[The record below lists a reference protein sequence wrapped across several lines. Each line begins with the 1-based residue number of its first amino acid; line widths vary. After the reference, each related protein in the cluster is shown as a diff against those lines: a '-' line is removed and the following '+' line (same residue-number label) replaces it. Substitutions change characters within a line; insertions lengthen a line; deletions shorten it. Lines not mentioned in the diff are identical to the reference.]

1 MYILKNALSNL
12 TRNKGRNML
21 IGIIMIAILSCT
33 AISIIINTASNK
45 IIDDYK
51 SRFGSVVG
59 IQSNVEKRQERMQKG
74 DEESLNEEIPN
85 EIQEKLANSKYLK
98 DTVFNATY
106 LGYSDKL
113 KALDQEEY
121 EKSKENGGGMSGFY
135 AGGSNNKSKDAKEFN
150 LSILGGLNPA
160 GREEFEKG
168 TRKIIDG
175 KKPEKN
181 GETMISEDFAKLNNL
196 KVGDNLQIK
205 NPDDPEK
212 TPPLEL
218 KVSGIYRDVTNSNSM
233 FGLKMPMMNRKNE
246 IITTFDTLKEY
257 NEKVK
262 KDKDLIKIDAKYFLK
277 DPDSLDAFN
286 KEAHEKGLR
295 DLWDIGTDAESY
307 DKMVKP
313 IEGLKGISKLFMF
326 LVLGFGGSIL
336 ILISILG
343 IRERKYEIGVLRAMG
358 MKKSKVALGLIYE
371 TLFMVGISLSIGLG
385 IGSLFAQPITNIL
398 LKGQIEAQKEAA
410 SNTAILSMGAT
421 SSAPPLE
428 KLNVNLSVEAM
439 VAITLVALLI
449 AVVSVSIGIVY
460 INRYEPRKIL
470 TERN

>member
-21 IGIIMIAILSCT
+21 VGIIMIAILSCT

-59 IQSNVEKRQERMQKG
+59 IQSNDEKVQEGMQNGKNV
-74 DEESLNEEIPN
+74 LNESVSN
-85 EIQEKLANSKYLK
+85 DMKEKLANSKYLK

-106 LGYSDKL
+106 AGYSDKI
-113 KALDQEEY
+113 KSLDQDEY
-121 EKSKENGGGMSGFY
+121 EKNKENRGSMSPF
-135 AGGSNNKSKDAKEFN
+135 AGSDNKSKDAKEPN
-150 LSILGGLNPA
+150 LSILGGLSPA
-160 GREEFEKG
+160 QREEFEKG
-168 TRKIIDG
+168 SRKIIDG

-196 KVGDNLQIK
+196 KVGDSFQVK
-205 NPDDPEK
+205 NPNDPEK
-212 TPPLEL
+212 TTPLEL
-218 KVSGIYRDVTNSNSM
+218 KVSGIYRDGVKSQNLG
-233 FGLKMPMMNRKNE
+233 FKMPMLNRKND

-257 NEKVK
+257 NEKSK
-262 KDKDLIKIDAKYFLK
+262 KDKDLIDIEAKYILK

-286 KEAHEKGLR
+286 KEAHEKGLS
-295 DLWDIGTDAESY
+295 DLWEIATDAQTY
-307 DKMVKP
+307 DTMVKP

-336 ILISILG
+336 ILISILS

-358 MKKSKVALGLIYE
+358 MKKGKVALGLIYE

-385 IGSLFAQPITNIL
+385 IGGLCAQPITNIL
-398 LKGQIEAQKEAA
+398 LKGQIDAQKETA
-410 SNTAILSMGAT
+410 SNTVVFGMGAP
-421 SSAPPLE
+421 SSSPPIE

-449 AVVSVSIGIVY
+449 AVISVSIGIVY

>member
-1 MYILKNALSNL
+1 MYIFKNALSNL

-21 IGIIMIAILSCT
+21 MGIIMIAILSCT

-51 SRFGSVVG
+51 SRFGSEVS
-59 IQSNVEKRQERMQKG
+59 IQSNEEKTQERIQKG
-74 DEESLNEEIPN
+74 DMESLNEGIPN

-106 LGYSDKL
+106 PGYSDKL
-113 KALDQEEY
+113 KALDQDEY
-121 EKSKENGGGMSGFY
+121 EKSKENRGGMS
-135 AGGSNNKSKDAKEFN
+135 ALGGSANKSKDAKDSN

-160 GREEFEKG
+160 GIEEFEKG

-218 KVSGIYRDVTNSNSM
+218 KVSGIYRDGTKSDNM
-233 FGLKMPMMNRKNE
+233 YGLKMPMLNRKNE

-262 KDKDLIKIDAKYFLK
+262 KDKDLINIDAKYFLK

-286 KEAHEKGLR
+286 KEAHEKGLS
-295 DLWDIGTDAESY
+295 DLWDIGTDAQSY

-313 IEGLKGISKLFMF
+313 IEGLKSISKLFMF

-358 MKKSKVALGLIYE
+358 MKKGKVALGLIYE

-385 IGSLFAQPITNIL
+385 IGSLCAQPITNIL

-410 SNTAILSMGAT
+410 SNTVMFSMGAT
-421 SSAPPLE
+421 SSAPPIE
-428 KLNVNLSVEAM
+428 KLNVHLSIEAM
-439 VAITLVALLI
+439 VAIALVALLI
-449 AVVSVSIGIVY
+449 AVVSVSIGILY

>member
-33 AISIIINTASNK
+33 AMSIIINTASNK

-59 IQSNVEKRQERMQKG
+59 IQS
-74 DEESLNEEIPN
+74 DEEKVQEGMQNGDSRALSEGVPN
-85 EIQEKLANSKYLK
+85 DIQEKLAKSKYLK

-106 LGYSDKL
+106 AGYSDKI
-113 KALDQEEY
+113 KSLDQDEY
-121 EKSKENGGGMSGFY
+121 EKSRGDGGGMPSF
-135 AGGSNNKSKDAKEFN
+135 GGSDNKSKDAKEPN
-150 LSILGGLNPA
+150 LSILGGLSPA
-160 GREEFEKG
+160 GKEEFEKG
-168 TRKIIDG
+168 TRKVIDG
-175 KKPEKN
+175 KVPEKN

-196 KVGDNLQIK
+196 KVGDSFKVK

-212 TPPLEL
+212 IPQLEL
-218 KVSGIYRDVTNSNSM
+218 KVSGIYRDGTKSQNPG
-233 FGLKMPMMNRKNE
+233 FKMPMMNRKND

-257 NEKVK
+257 NEKAK
-262 KDKDLIKIDAKYFLK
+262 KDKDLIDLDAKYILK
-277 DPDSLDAFN
+277 DPDSIDAFN
-286 KEAHEKGLR
+286 KEAHEKGLS
-295 DLWDIGTDAESY
+295 DFWKISTDTQSY
-307 DKMVKP
+307 DTMVKP

-385 IGSLFAQPITNIL
+385 IGSLCAQPITNIL
-398 LKGQIEAQKEAA
+398 LKGQVEAQNA
-410 SNTAILSMGAT
+410 SSGNTFVFGVGAP
-421 SSAPPLE
+421 SSAAPIE
-428 KLNVNLSVEAM
+428 KMNVHLSVEAM
-439 VAITLVALLI
+439 VAIALVALLI

>member
-59 IQSNVEKRQERMQKG
+59 IQSNNEKVQEAIQDGK
-74 DEESLNEEIPN
+74 SSALNEGVPN
-85 EIQEKLANSKYLK
+85 EMKEKLANSNYLK
-98 DTVFNATY
+98 DTVYNATY
-106 LGYSDKL
+106 PGYSDKI
-113 KALDQEEY
+113 KSLDQDEY
-121 EKSKENGGGMSGFY
+121 EKSKENRGAMPAF
-135 AGGSNNKSKDAKEFN
+135 GGSDNKSKDAKEPN

-196 KVGDNLQIK
+196 KVGDSFQVK

-212 TPPLEL
+212 TTPLEL
-218 KVSGIYRDVTNSNSM
+218 KVSGIYRDGTKSDNN
-233 FGLKMPMMNRKNE
+233 FGFKMPMLNRKND

-257 NEKVK
+257 NEKAK
-262 KDKDLIKIDAKYFLK
+262 KDKDLIDLEAKYILK

-286 KEAHEKGLR
+286 KEAHEKGLS
-295 DLWDIGTDAESY
+295 DLWEISTDAQSY
-307 DKMVKP
+307 DTMVKP

-358 MKKSKVALGLIYE
+358 MKKGKVALGLIYE

-385 IGSLFAQPITNIL
+385 IGSLCAQPITNIL
-398 LKGQIEAQKEAA
+398 LKGQLEAQKEAS
-410 SNTAILSMGAT
+410 SNMMTVAMGAT

-428 KLNVNLSVEAM
+428 KLNVHLSVEAM